1 MNGIVR
7 LEVGVTQIGAN
18 MSENLATEDLEER
31 KNAESVI
38 ADGLAELSQVETVP
52 TEVDATTPFET
63 EEVTF
68 ADGSWL
74 DRATRVQDW
83 LRLAQRIDPADALG
97 VRATRL
103 FESLGPTSMA
113 EALVLEGDNLMVT
126 QYGLG
131 LLRDRIERALELKDK
146 FLDNLEAGSTA
157 AATSAWVEEWEET
170 VESTISGPILAKAS
184 TWSISDFASK
194 AKSGRLQLS
203 PSYQRGDVWPT
214 KDAQLLIESIL
225 RGIPLPSVIVLRPA
239 KDADVPFE
247 VVDGKQRLT
256 SILRFMGAHP
266 DALKTVK
273 SASAKFP
280 DSNLEGLFKSNYKQ
294 FRTAWKNATG
304 ETLTSSLEKEY
315 YFPFKLSAT
324 SDALTGDL
332 APLAGKYYQE
342 IGKVRVRVGGESL
355 DVQEVFE
362 TTTDYKIPVIEYTEA
377 TPRQIHEVFNL
388 YNKQGKHLNA
398 EEIRNAVYHE
408 VSVMRALS
416 VASGDNMEIEA
427 AAPFLLPVQD
437 DVDLIRENLEG
448 FGISDVRYRRSKVL
462 SWLFSLLFTPPI
474 PEGGKPSFLSTS
486 QQINSLLDHVQSTPG
501 APLRDQAIIQKA
513 ITLVSS
519 AMETHAASN
528 AWADT
533 FRNASGAKWQE
544 LQLVASLLGFSM
556 ASLVLDGD
564 LESRVAVNR
573 EDIRRKSEVDWKR
586 PSKTQTGRQW
596 KYIATVSLAILEE
609 LDVDPSDAEKALSGE
624 FGSSCVATLIAAR
637 NTIPD

>member
-1 MNGIVR
+1 M
-7 LEVGVTQIGAN
+7 GAL
-18 MSENLATEDLEER
+18 MFENLAIEDVEER
-31 KNAESVI
+31 ANAESVI
-38 ADGLAELSQVETVP
+38 ADGLAELSQVDTVP
-52 TEVDATTPFET
+52 TEVDSTTPFEAD
-63 EEVTF
+63 EVGF
-68 ADGSWL
+68 GDASWL

-83 LRLAQRIDPADALG
+83 LRLAQRLDPEDSLG
-97 VRATRL
+97 ARATRL
-103 FESLGPTSMA
+103 FESLRPTSMA
-113 EALVLEGDNLMVT
+113 EALVLDGDNLMVT

-131 LLRDRIERALELKDK
+131 LLRDRVERSLELKDK
-146 FLDNLEAGSTA
+146 FLDNLEAGSAA

-266 DALKTVK
+266 EAMKTVK
-273 SASAKFP
+273 STSAKFP
-280 DSNLEGLFKSNYKQ
+280 DADLEGLFASNYKQ

-332 APLAGKYYQE
+332 AALAGKYYQE
-342 IGKVRVRVGGESL
+342 IGAVRVRVGGESL
-355 DVQEVFE
+355 DVREVFE

-408 VSVMRALS
+408 VSLMRALS
-416 VASGDNMEIEA
+416 VASGDNTEIED

-437 DVDLIRENLEG
+437 DIDLIRENLEG

-462 SWLFSLLFTPPI
+462 SWLFSLLFAPPLS
-474 PEGGKPSFLSTS
+474 EGGKPSFLSTS
-486 QQINSLLDHVQSTPG
+486 QQINSLLDHVQGTPG
-501 APLRDQAIIQKA
+501 APLRDHGTIQRA

-556 ASLVLDGD
+556 ANIVLDGD
-564 LESRVAVNR
+564 LNSRVAEKR
-573 EDIRRKSEVDWKR
+573 EGIRQRSEMEWKR
-586 PSKTQTGRQW
+586 PPKTQTGRQW
-596 KYIATVSLAILEE
+596 KYVATTSLAILEE
-609 LDVDPSDAEKALSGE
+609 LDVDHSDVEKALAGE
-624 FGSSCVATLIAAR
+624 FGSSCVATLLAAR